1 VAMLQFRIKKTDLLS
16 ILVLFTETVD
26 KPSYKM
32 NRFNTEVN
40 KERERDVN
48 REPAVEKARESKT
61 RGARYGSDENIF
73 IIISILNYFY
83 SYLILIH

>member
-61 RGARYGSDENIF
+61 RGANGYGTDRMKIF
-73 IIISILNYFY
+73 SLL
-83 SYLILIH
+83 YLY